1 MNSHQMPFRI
11 DIQPQFNG
19 GYDVT
24 IQLHDGKIEQAK
36 QLCFDEM
43 LGLVARLMCPT
54 FSDGE
59 PVRSYGVP
67 LFLDY
72 PAAFKTKLP

>member
-1 MNSHQMPFRI
+1 MNPHPMPIRV
-11 DIQPQFNG
+11 DIQPHFNG

-24 IQLHDGKIEQAK
+24 IQHSDGKIEQAK

-43 LGLVARLMCPT
+43 LGLVARLTCPT

-67 LFLDY
+67 LFLDF
-72 PAAFKTKLP
+72 PAPKV